1 MSKKILIMVG
11 PAGSGKG
18 TQNQLIE
25 KEFGYKPFS
34 MGDLLREEVSKK
46 TILGKKINNIIKN
59 GNLVTLEMASDLIF
73 NRIKKEKSRKILMD
87 GFPREYDQAAVF
99 DYFLHS
105 NQFKFMGAIHIK
117 LSKKESIKRLLL
129 RKRHDDETK
138 AINQRLNDYHNL
150 TSKVIERYKEKGK
163 LIEING
169 EQSIDGVFKEIKTK
183 LKKIKGI

>member
-1 MSKKILIMVG
+1 MTKQIIIMVG

-18 TQNQLIE
+18 TQNKLIE

-46 TILGKKINNIIKN
+46 TILGKKINNIIKD

-73 NRIKKEKSRKILMD
+73 NRIKKEKSKKILMD

-105 NQFKFMGAIHIK
+105 NNYKLMAVIHLNVPK
-117 LSKKESIKRLLL
+117 NESIKRLLL
-129 RKRHDDETK
+129 RKRADDTKK
-138 AINQRLNDYHNL
+138 AIEKRLEDYEKI
-150 TSKVIERYKEKGK
+150 TKKVIERYKLQGK

-169 EQSIDGVFKEIKTK
+169 HQSIESVHKEIKRK
-183 LKKIKGI
+183 LKEHKI